1 MSDFCDS
8 YSEKVVLGNL
18 LLKGSS
24 SYFFVNIYLSKSDF
38 LSPKHQAIYSCIE
51 DICSELDVSSITVD
65 TIVSSVS
72 KLGLSDIVSVDY
84 ISDVKSSSDMSM
96 TENELKSF
104 VNNIRFW
111 STVRK
116 FKNRISGLDKYLD
129 NITPQKPLSEIIAH
143 AEKSVLDFIPDIL
156 NEEEITNVGE
166 FASDYIEHLSENPV
180 DVPGIPSGFPR
191 YDNSIGGGFRRG
203 SVNVIGARPKI
214 GKSTFCLNVSKNVTN
229 QDIPVLYLD
238 TEMTK
243 ETQTVK
249 WVSLNSGVNQNLI
262 ETGKFVEKNNL
273 KNAVNETLE
282 NIKTKKF
289 NHINISGKS
298 PDEYFSLMR
307 RWVNT
312 VVGRDENGRINDCLV
327 VLDYL
332 KTMNLDELGSHQEYQ
347 HLGDIVTKLHNF
359 SVKYDVPILSA
370 VQLNRDG
377 INREDAGVVSA
388 SDRILWLCTNLA
400 FLKKKSDEDVAA
412 GDSLSN
418 GDRKMIVVETRFGS
432 GMDASSE
439 YINIQSKLECCQLT
453 EGKFNY
459 EAMDETN
466 TLNNINLDPTN
477 EEAYNF

>member
-1 MSDFCDS
+1 MSKLSDS
-8 YSEKVVLGNL
+8 YSEKVILGNL
-18 LLKGSS
+18 LLQGSS
-24 SYFFVNIYLSKSDF
+24 SYFFVNVYLNKSDF
-38 LSPKHQAIYSCIE
+38 YSPEHQAIYSCVE
-51 DICSELDVSSITVD
+51 DICSDLDISSITAD
-65 TIVSSVS
+65 TIVSSS
-72 KLGLSDIVSVDY
+72 TKLGLESLVSIDY
-84 ISDVKSSSDMSM
+84 IRDVKESSDESM
-96 TENELKSF
+96 TENELKNF
-104 VNNIRFW
+104 INNIRFW
-111 STVRK
+111 SVVRK
-116 FKNRISGLDKYLD
+116 FKGRISSLDKYLD
-129 NITPQKPLSEIIAH
+129 KISPENPLSEIIAH

-166 FASDYIEHLSENPV
+166 FAADYIEYLSENPV

-203 SVNVIGARPKI
+203 SVNIIGARPKV
-214 GKSTFCLNVSKNVTN
+214 GKSTFCLNVSKNVVG

-249 WVSLNSGVNQNLI
+249 WVSLNSGVNQGLI
-262 ETGKFVEKNNL
+262 ETGKFVEKANL
-273 KNAVNETLE
+273 KNAVDKSLE
-282 NIKTKKF
+282 EIRTKKF

-298 PDEYFSLMR
+298 PEEYFSLMR

-332 KTMNLDELGSHQEYQ
+332 KTMSLDELGSHQEYQ

-388 SDRILWLCTNLA
+388 SDRILWLCTNLT

-412 GDSLSN
+412 GDPLSN
-418 GDRKMIVVETRFGS
+418 GDRKMIVVETRFGA

-439 YINIQSKLECCQLT
+439 YINVVSQLECCKLT

-459 EAMDETN
+459 EALDEVN
-466 TLNNINLDPTN
+466 TLDTINASNN
-477 EEAYNF
+477 EEVYNF